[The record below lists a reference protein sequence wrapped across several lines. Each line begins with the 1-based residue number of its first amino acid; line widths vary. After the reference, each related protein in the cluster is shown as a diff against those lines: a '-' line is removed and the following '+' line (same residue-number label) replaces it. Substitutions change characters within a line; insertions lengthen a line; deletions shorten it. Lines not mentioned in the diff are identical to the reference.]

1 MSHLAIESL
10 KIQLNE
16 VVDFLKNKNLNPK
29 VAQII
34 ATGAEFAKQH
44 EESLTII
51 R

>member
-29 VAQII
+29 VA
-34 ATGAEFAKQH
+34 
-44 EESLTII
+44 
-51 R
+51 